1 MENSTHT
8 VSACSYSM
16 ICYAPCYWW
25 SHLICLTSL
34 IFWTNH
40 PHCCLKE
47 IILIWLGSD
56 SPSPTL
62 VQPVCTSCFG
72 NDAGVMGTL

>member
-8 VSACSYSM
+8 VSACSYSK
-16 ICYAPCYWW
+16 ICYAPSYWCL
-25 SHLICLTSL
+25 HLICL

-72 NDAGVMGTL
+72 VMGTL